1 MTKKAWALG
10 TFPFLARPEGAP
22 DAGVR
27 VVIDNDFAGD
37 PDDLFQVA
45 HHVMSPGV
53 EVRGIIASHL
63 RPGDAFGPGDDSA
76 EAAERRLRELF
87 DVMGLDAGDVI
98 RRGAKHG
105 LVDASTPQDSPG
117 ARVLIA
123 EAMRDDPRPLYVCC
137 GGGLTEVASAWL
149 IEPRIAERLTV
160 VWIGG
165 PEHAGLTSPWPPI
178 ANPEY
183 NLAIDLTAGQVVFG
197 SDLPLWVV
205 PRNAYRQCLV
215 SAVELQQRVAGSGA
229 LGAFLH
235 EALLTVA
242 RDAWARG
249 AGVAETYALG
259 DQPLVLLTALQSF
272 YDRDTSSS
280 AFALVPAP
288 ELDDAGGLVG
298 RPDGRPIRVYTHV
311 DTRLMFEDMF
321 GKFEVFAHWQG
332 E

>member
-22 DAGVR
+22 DAEVR

-87 DVMGLDAGDVI
+87 DVMGLDAGNVI

-205 PRNAYRQCLV
+205 PRNVYRQCLV
-215 SAVELQQRVAGSGA
+215 SAVELQQRVA
-229 LGAFLH
+229 
-235 EALLTVA
+235 E
-242 RDAWARG
+242 
-249 AGVAETYALG
+249 GVRLG

-321 GKFEVFAHWQG
+321 GKFEVFAQWQG